1 MQWIDSW
8 GSTSYDGY
16 AFKTWLQENHDVAIY
31 VSFAY
36 LTFVFEAPKLVS
48 KYLNLPANAKTSP
61 LVPIINKCW
70 AVWNILLSAFA
81 FYGTTRTLPVVLYNL
96 KAYGLHDT
104 LCTFRPDEFYTS
116 DVGVALGLFTISKV
130 PEFGDTFF
138 LVLKGS
144 KLRYLSYFHHTAMFL
159 YVWLSYETGSS
170 TLICAAALNYFVHT
184 IMYFYFFLSEAGFK
198 NIARPFAMYITMLQL
213 VQMVGVMFVSTYVL
227 VQKHLLAGQ
236 GIVDGMEGSCSGTTT
251 ATARLQLCIYTAFL
265 YMFGQMFVSNHMR
278 PRKAHEKVE

>member
-8 GSTSYDGY
+8 GANHYDGY
-16 AFKTWLQENHDVAIY
+16 AFRQWLLDNHDIAIY
-31 VSFAY
+31 VAVGY
-36 LTFVFEAPKLVS
+36 ITFVFQAPKLVS
-48 KYLNLPANAKTSP
+48 KYLNLPANAKSSA
-61 LVPIINKCW
+61 LVPVINKTW

-81 FYGTTRTLPVVLYNL
+81 FYGTTRVVPPLLYNL

-138 LVLKGS
+138 LVLKGT
-144 KLRYLSYFHHTAMFL
+144 KLRFLSWFHHTAMFL

-170 TLICAAALNYFVHT
+170 TLICAAAMNYFVHT

-198 NIARPFAMYITMLQL
+198 NLARPFAMYITMLQL
-213 VQMVGVMFVSTYVL
+213 VQMVGVMFVSGYVIA
-227 VQKHLLAGQ
+227 QKYILAGQ
-236 GIVDGMEGSCSGTTT
+236 GIMDGMEGSCSGTTM
-251 ATARLQLCIYTAFL
+251 ATARLQLGIYTAFL
-265 YMFGQMFVSNHMR
+265 YLFGEMFMNNHVR
-278 PRKAHEKVE
+278 PRVAKKAD